1 MKEVI
6 MFDDVRRDI
15 FKCAFAGMSLKCEPQ
30 WIVLTPRYAVEMLED
45 YKQYEK
51 GNQILLCEVGMPADT
66 LTLLDWLGGFFNT
79 QKKNLRDKIREAID
93 DMNRLGVM
101 LKKDR
106 LFLSVLVN
114 QYEYHDKILYYVSLY
129 AGSSENTPIFLNV
142 SYENLND
149 LFSDLRYFFFIF
161 EIELG
166 ISLEKL
172 LNLDKSLSKK
182 VRRCDKDMF
191 IHVEL
196 V

>member
-6 MFDDVRRDI
+6 MYDDVRRDI
-15 FKCAFAGMSLKCEPQ
+15 FKCAFAGMNFKCEPQ
-30 WIVLTPRYAVEMLED
+30 WIVLTPRYAVEMLEN

-51 GNQILLCEVGMPADT
+51 GDQILLCEVGMPTDT
-66 LTLLDWLGGFFNT
+66 LTLLDWLGGFFTT
-79 QKKNLRDKIREAID
+79 QKKNLREKIREAID
-93 DMNRLGVM
+93 DMNRLGVI

-106 LFLSVLVN
+106 LYLSVLVN
-114 QYEYHDKILYYVSLY
+114 QYEYHDKILYDVSLY
-129 AGSSENTPIFLNV
+129 AGSCENTPIFLNV
-142 SYENLND
+142 SYEDLND

-166 ISLEKL
+166 ISLEKI
-172 LNLDKSLSKK
+172 LNLEKSLSKK